1 MPLVFLGYQL
11 SLDAKTVEKISVQLD
26 NYCGMTYSNRT
37 KNRNVSTRFKDL
49 KYSANAHTVYELDD
63 DIKELLEMFNSY
75 KIATVYE
82 ANVLDKDGEFDT
94 LSFESEED
102 YINYIRPHCEE
113 SEIQYMVDNFLSKRD
128 KKVYYEP
135 LFKTGF

>member
-1 MPLVFLGYQL
+1 
-11 SLDAKTVEKISVQLD
+11 
-26 NYCGMTYSNRT
+26 
-37 KNRNVSTRFKDL
+37 
-49 KYSANAHTVYELDD
+49 
-63 DIKELLEMFNSY
+63 MFNSY

-135 LFKTGF
+135 LFKTGFWYACPANFCTIQKTIALSFKDFSDRFWGRFIFNSSQMP